1 MLVLILV
8 GCVIRR
14 CGIFSESFFPD
25 INRLIF
31 KFFLP
36 VMLYNGI
43 YNIESLPSVNWGA
56 VAVCVVGI
64 FLMFGVGYLA
74 QRFLISD
81 PRQKGAI

>member
-14 CGIFSESFFPD
+14 CGIFSESFFPE

-43 YNIESLPSVNWGA
+43 YMSLNCAIA
-56 VAVCVVGI
+56 VAILVLLYKKAHVLFEV
-64 FLMFGVGYLA
+64 
-74 QRFLISD
+74 
-81 PRQKGAI
+81 K